1 MPNRNVEKRFME
13 GFAFNHSTCAQSF
26 IYLFI
31 CLYSIC
37 VNNDNNACLLK
48 EIDSFIKIMF

>member
-48 EIDSFIKIMF
+48 EID